1 MRTQFDAL
9 ESQLNSLRPSSLPS
23 PARRRILHEM
33 NRPVTGSRSMLW
45 PFGRHAG
52 FQVALAGA
60 LSLALVVGWNWF
72 PRSPRA
78 TSRGDTAMLA
88 GGTALLPSWVSW
100 ETRLAAA
107 CPMMGENTVAVLRS
121 PSILT
126 NIQIR
131 R

>member
-1 MRTQFDAL
+1 MKTQFDML
-9 ESQLNSLRPSSLPS
+9 ESQLNSLRPSPLPTS
-23 PARRRILHEM
+23 TRRRILHEM
-33 NRPVTGSRSMLW
+33 ERTVSRPKSIFWS
-45 PFGRHAG
+45 FGQHAG
-52 FQVALAGA
+52 LPIALAGA

-72 PRSPRA
+72 PRSSQA
-78 TSRGDTAMLA
+78 TSRGDTVALA
-88 GGTALLPSWVSW
+88 NNAALLPSLTSW
-100 ETRLAAA
+100 ETKLAAA

>member
-1 MRTQFDAL
+1 MKTQFDVL
-9 ESQLNSLRPSSLPS
+9 ESRLNGLRPTPLPPS
-23 PARRRILHEM
+23 TRRRIFSGME
-33 NRPVTGSRSMLW
+33 RPAAGSMSMFW
-45 PFGRHAG
+45 RFAHHAG

-72 PRSPRA
+72 PRS
-78 TSRGDTAMLA
+78 SRVTPGGDSAALA
-88 GGTALLPSWVSW
+88 DNTLPSMASW
-100 ETRLAAA
+100 TKFAAA
-107 CPMMGENTVAVLRS
+107 CTLGENTVAVLHS